1 MGQQQ
6 LLLLVLTAIMVGV
19 GVLLGVDMFQESAAQ
34 ANLDA
39 VMQDCMTFVAKAQ
52 AWYRYP
58 MVVGGGGQDY
68 TNFSWGDINLSPDA
82 GPYVNENGS
91 YVISGNAVSSFV
103 ITGTSKADFD
113 GDATPASVVITVTGN
128 GVTITKTD

>member
-6 LLLLVLTAIMVGV
+6 LLLLVLATIMVGV
-19 GVLLGVDMFQESAAQ
+19 GVLLGVDMFQENAAQ
-34 ANLDA
+34 ANLDS
-39 VMQDCMTFVAKAQ
+39 VTQDCLTFVAKAQ

-91 YVISGNAVSSFV
+91 YVISGNAVSSFI
-103 ITGTSKADFD
+103 ITGTSKADPN
-113 GDATPASVVITVTGN
+113 GNGTPASVVITVTGN
-128 GVTITKTD
+128 GVTVTNSD